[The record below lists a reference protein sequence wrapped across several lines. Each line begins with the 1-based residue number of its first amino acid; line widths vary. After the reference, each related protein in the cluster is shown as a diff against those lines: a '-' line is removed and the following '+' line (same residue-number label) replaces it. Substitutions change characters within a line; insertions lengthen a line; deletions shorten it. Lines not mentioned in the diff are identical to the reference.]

1 MGNGALFL
9 NEQMITKD
17 NTNHPI
23 QIELPTLF
31 SVGPVNT
38 YLFTDPEPTLIDCGL
53 STEESWQVLVDGLR
67 QHGLVIADIQRV
79 VITHAH
85 ADHMGMAGRLTENG
99 PAQIWV
105 SDLVYEWAVNLQIMW
120 QQRTE
125 FYGNFLRTI
134 GLHPDQDQ
142 SVVSKLNSVPT
153 SWDPI
158 PTERVTTFAVDDVLD
173 LGDHL
178 WQSIYLPGHTNTQT
192 GFYQADTGQFL
203 SADMLLALTPTPVI
217 ELPLDGSN
225 ERLPGLPQFLES
237 LDLVEAMEIDQ
248 VYPGHG
254 DPFGDHH
261 KLIQR
266 QRARIEQRKTEC
278 YELVKR
284 GTDMVD
290 AILAEMYP
298 HYPPIARF
306 AALGMLVGYLDLLIA
321 EGLVVVRELE
331 GIAHYYAA
339 PDS

>member
-1 MGNGALFL
+1 M
-9 NEQMITKD
+9 TDYSKRP
-17 NTNHPI
+17 PI
-23 QIELPTLF
+23 RIELPTPF

-53 STEESWQVLVDGLR
+53 NTEECWQALEDGL
-67 QHGLVIADIQRV
+67 QQQGLTMADIGRV

-85 ADHMGMAGRLTENG
+85 ADHMGMAGRIVENS

-105 SDLVYEWAVNLQIMW
+105 SDFVYEWAVNLHVMW
-120 QQRTE
+120 QRRTD
-125 FYGNFLRTI
+125 FYGNFLRTM

-158 PTERVTTFAVDDVLD
+158 SADRVTTFAINDVLD
-173 LGDHL
+173 LGGYS

-192 GFYQADTGQFL
+192 CFYQADTGQFL

-217 ELPLDGSN
+217 ELPLDGGR
-225 ERLPGLPQFLES
+225 ERIPGLPQFLES
-237 LDLVEAMEIDQ
+237 LDRVDAMEIDQ

-254 DPFGDHH
+254 DPFGDHR

-266 QRARIEQRKTEC
+266 QRARIEQRKNEC

-284 GTDMVD
+284 GINMVG

-298 HYPPIARF
+298 HYPPSARF
-306 AALGMLVGYLDLLIA
+306 AALGMLVGYLDLLID
-321 EGLVVVRELE
+321 EGSVVVQELD
-331 GIAHYYAA
+331 GIAHYYASR
-339 PDS
+339 DS